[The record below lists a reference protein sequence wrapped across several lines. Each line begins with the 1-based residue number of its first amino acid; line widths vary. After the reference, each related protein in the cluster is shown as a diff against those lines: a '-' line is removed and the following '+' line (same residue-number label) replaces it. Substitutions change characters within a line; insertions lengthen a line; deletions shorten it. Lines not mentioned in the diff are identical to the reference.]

1 MASDR
6 DAFEAAV
13 KKAHS
18 YAWEKRWMK
27 AIEQY
32 ELATAE
38 FPEDLTARSGLA
50 FAYLKGERLREALR
64 EYRKVCELKPDDPGP
79 RLKIAQILEQLGR
92 ASDAAEAWLS
102 LAGVYVQLKD
112 LGRAE
117 DAWREATRLQPA
129 NKQAHLELGEAY
141 AHKASRVEAA
151 KEFLSAARLC
161 YDEGDLQE
169 AAGHCQRVLSLDS
182 GNRAARTLLERVASE
197 AETDIATSSLVSW
210 REELGPV
217 DEAVHSALAVLAEAL
232 LSDAE
237 LVPRLESV
245 DGGEQTEGAACTA
258 SGDVG
263 ALLGKAVDCQCRGI
277 VQDALV
283 LYQDAVERGVALPEI
298 VFSMG
303 LLNKALSRF
312 DEAVELLRRC
322 QEVREYRLA
331 SQLGLAQCYWAQGK
345 TDEAMD
351 QFLEALKTIDLE
363 MLGHDR
369 AEDVAQ
375 AYENVAASAWGKED
389 GRRAELLVHSITALL
404 SGSGWKRR
412 IKEARHKLD
421 SLAEDGVVPVLPE
434 VLEIPGGDE
443 VADLMVRSREYL
455 EQGMPFIALEECYRA
470 IRLAPTYLPLHMRL
484 AEVFARQGKAEEAV
498 SKYAAVADA
507 YLMRDSP
514 GRAMDVYRRA
524 LVAAPMA
531 IFLREK
537 LIDLLIGQDEI
548 ELALS
553 EYVALGESY
562 YRLARVD
569 TALQSYEQA
578 LELVRAEGVN
588 SDWQARIL
596 HRVAD
601 LHMQRVHWK
610 EALATYEQILQL
622 SPEDEQARFR
632 LVELR
637 YKLGQQERAL
647 ADVDEFIVHYGKR
660 KEFRKIVGTLKE
672 LVTSNPQDISLRSRL
687 SRIYLELGMKEE
699 AIAELDTLGELQLEA
714 GHRREAMETLRAI
727 ISLEPDEKAGYTQLL
742 RELGDSSAP
751 A

>member
-1 MASDR
+1 MARDR

-18 YAWEKRWMK
+18 YAWEKRWRK

-64 EYRKVCELKPDDPGP
+64 EYRKVCELKPDDPAP

-92 ASDAAEAWLS
+92 ASDAAEAWLA

-117 DAWREATRLQPA
+117 EAWREATRLQPG
-129 NKQAHLELGEAY
+129 NKQAHLKLAEAY
-141 AHKASRVEAA
+141 AHKANRTEAA
-151 KEFLSAARLC
+151 REFLSLARIC

-169 AAGHCQRVLSLDS
+169 AAGYCQRVLSLDS
-182 GNRAARTLLERVASE
+182 GNRAARTLLERLASE
-197 AETDIATSSLVSW
+197 AEIDIATSSLVSW

-217 DEAVHSALAVLAEAL
+217 DEAVHSALAALAEAL
-232 LSDAE
+232 LGDGE
-237 LVPRLESV
+237 LVPRLELADS
-245 DGGEQTEGAACTA
+245 GEQTEVSASTA

-263 ALLGKAVDCQCRGI
+263 STLGKAIDYHSRGI
-277 VQDALV
+277 VEDALA
-283 LYQDAVERGVALPEI
+283 LYEETLKRGVALPE
-298 VFSMG
+298 VLFSMG
-303 LLNKALSRF
+303 LLNKTLSRF
-312 DEAVELLRRC
+312 DEAVKLLGRC
-322 QEVREYRLA
+322 EEVPEYRLA
-331 SQLGLAQCYWAQGK
+331 SQLALGQCYWAQGK
-345 TDEAMD
+345 ADEAMD
-351 QFLEALKTIDLE
+351 RFLEALKTIDLE

-369 AEDVAQ
+369 AEDVTH
-375 AYENVAASAWGKED
+375 AYENMAASAWGSGD
-389 GRRAELLVHSITALL
+389 GRRSELLVHSITALL

-421 SLAEDGVVPVLPE
+421 SLAEDGVVPILPE

-443 VADLMVRSREYL
+443 VVDLMVRSREYL
-455 EQGMPFIALEECYRA
+455 DQGMPFTALEECYRA

-484 AEVFARQGKAEEAV
+484 AEIFARQGKAEEAV
-498 SKYAAVADA
+498 SKYAAVAEA
-507 YLMRDSP
+507 YLMRDNP

-531 IFLREK
+531 ISLREK
-537 LIDLLIGQDEI
+537 LIDLLIEHDETD
-548 ELALS
+548 LALN

-569 TALQSYEQA
+569 AALQKYEQA

-588 SDWQARIL
+588 TNWQTRIL

-610 EALATYEQILQL
+610 EALATYEQIVQL

-687 SRIYLELGMKEE
+687 SRIYIELGMKEE
-699 AIAELDTLGELQLEA
+699 AIAELDTLGEMQLEA
-714 GHRREAMETLRAI
+714 GRRREAMETLRTI

-742 RELGDSSAP
+742 RELGDSGAP
-751 A
+751 V